1 MSIVYRENKKWID
14 RIISDILK
22 TRDAEGFNSIAFIHR
37 SDCDVISR
45 KILVEEKISLNKIMD
60 IEDAIWYKISD
71 KRDKMRANL
80 DKEEIK

>member
-1 MSIVYRENKKWID
+1 MSIIYKENKKLID

-37 SDCDVISR
+37 SDCEVISR
-45 KILVEEKISLNKIMD
+45 KILIKENILLDKIMD
-60 IEDAIWYKISD
+60 IEDAVWYKILD

-80 DKEEIK
+80 DKENY